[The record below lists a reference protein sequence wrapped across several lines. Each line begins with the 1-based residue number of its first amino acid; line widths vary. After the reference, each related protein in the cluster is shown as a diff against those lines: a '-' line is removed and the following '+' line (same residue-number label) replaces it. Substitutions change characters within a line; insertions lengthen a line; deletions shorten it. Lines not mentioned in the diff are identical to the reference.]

1 MSHEE
6 KRNIV
11 FNEKEKKNETDENL
25 LQTIL
30 SWQFGSSL
38 IRFHSAQNSSFKL
51 RDVDLKVLKECKGN
65 MPAL

>member
-11 FNEKEKKNETDENL
+11 FNKKEKKTDGNL

-30 SWQFGSSL
+30 SWQFGSIL
-38 IRFHSAQNSSFKL
+38 IRFYSAQNSSFKL

>member
-1 MSHEE
+1 MR
-6 KRNIV
+6 K
-11 FNEKEKKNETDENL
+11 KETLYLIKKKKKKTDGNL

-30 SWQFGSSL
+30 SWQFGSIL
-38 IRFHSAQNSSFKL
+38 IRFYSAQNSSFKL

>member
-1 MSHEE
+1 MRKKETLYLI
-6 KRNIV
+6 KK
-11 FNEKEKKNETDENL
+11 KEKNKTDGNL

-30 SWQFGSSL
+30 SWQFGSIS
-38 IRFHSAQNSSFKL
+38 IRFYSAQNSSFKL

>member
-11 FNEKEKKNETDENL
+11 FNKKEKKENGWKL
-25 LQTIL
+25 TPNYFKLAI
-30 SWQFGSSL
+30 WKYFDP
-38 IRFHSAQNSSFKL
+38 FYAAQNSSFKL